1 MIESLTIKGFRGHY
15 ERALK
20 RLARVNL
27 LVGPNNAGK
36 TAVLD
41 AVELLMRDGHPRTL
55 ASLAGRRSGEYA
67 SAFDY
72 HEGESLPFA
81 VRYLFYGYADG
92 ADATL
97 SLACAGEPARTLA
110 LSWQD
115 RSEEGAYP
123 DAAEIRMLRNGK
135 DAETI
140 GVGSHTTGA
149 ATAHRSPQRVQFVS
163 PLGATAASLRP
174 LWGSIVGNPDEDEV
188 LKAMKILDRRIER
201 LVFSTDTDADPT
213 PKIFVRLTGIRER
226 VPLSSLGD
234 GIRRMLGIAIR
245 AVKARDGWL
254 LLDEVDSGLHF
265 SAMERLWRWLI
276 VFSERCN
283 IQIFATTHSSD
294 CVNALGRL
302 HEAEPDLTQ
311 SVAVFRIEPT
321 QVAAT
326 RYSPEEMQVVAENA
340 LEVRG

>member
-1 MIESLTIKGFRGHY
+1 MIESLRIRGFRGLNDR
-15 ERALK
+15 EIRK
-20 RLARVNL
+20 LARVNL
-27 LVGPNNAGK
+27 LVGANNAGK

-67 SAFDY
+67 SFFDY
-72 HEGESLPFA
+72 REGASLPFA
-81 VRYLFYGYADG
+81 VRYLFHGYADG
-92 ADATL
+92 GEASF
-97 SLACAGEPARTLA
+97 SLACTGTPTREIS

-115 RSEEGAYP
+115 RSEDGAYP
-123 DAAEIRMLRNGK
+123 DAAQIQVLRNGK

-140 GVGSHTTGA
+140 GVGSHTTEES
-149 ATAHRSPQRVQFVS
+149 ATHRTPGRVQFVS
-163 PLGATAASLRP
+163 PFGATAKSLHP
-174 LWGSIVGNPDEDEV
+174 LWGSIVGNPDEDQV
-188 LKAMKILDRRIER
+188 LEAMQLLDGRIDR
-201 LVFSTDTDADPT
+201 LVFSTDAEDDRSPN
-213 PKIFVRLTGIRER
+213 IFVRLKGVRDR

-265 SAMERLWRWLI
+265 SAMEQLWRWLI
-276 VFSERCN
+276 SFTERCN
-283 IQIFATTHSSD
+283 IQVFATTHSSD

-302 HEAEPDLTQ
+302 HAAEPELAA
-311 SVAVFRIEPT
+311 SVATYRLDPG
-321 QVAAT
+321 QVVLT
-326 RYSPEEMQVVAENA
+326 RYSAQEMEVVAENG